1 MGLAKGFKLA
11 LMAGVSIS
19 VFSIDANA
27 QQTQYENTLGI
38 RLLRIVKG
46 AGQDKIA
53 TDTPQAVTVLN
64 QEDIENA
71 GATTLGDTFNSIPGV
86 TTSGSERVLGE
97 SFNIRGV
104 GAGDD
109 QADEGRFIISVDG
122 VDKNYQQYRLGGFFS
137 DPELYKRVEV
147 LRGPA
152 SSTLYG
158 SGALAGTVLFETKDA
173 SDFLAEDQTLAVRLK
188 GSYGSNP
195 EQGLG
200 STTIAWR
207 PMDSAELLLT
217 GNIRQGEDYLSGD
230 GTTVDADFETFSG
243 LAKGTFYLG
252 DDNEKELRV
261 SYQKWESEAENQQ
274 YAQTVDS
281 SGFGRVDRTVIDEQ
295 FLVSWE
301 DPFSGNDMMDLKA
314 QISYSNTLNQERN
327 ATFFNFGGPPT
338 QFFPDA
344 DFAYKTLQG
353 KIENTSYFSG
363 ENWENYLTY
372 GIQYTNLDREL
383 ALRDTGAQPEG
394 TDTKTAVFVQSEFS
408 FGDNLTL
415 IPGLRIDH
423 RTLTPDESVITGF
436 GSVSS
441 ITETAFS
448 PKLAALYELNDNWS
462 IFGSYA
468 HTERLGTLDEIY
480 DYRTGLFPGTDLT
493 KEKSDNFEIG
503 FGYSNVGVWHE
514 NDSIQFKTTAFY
526 NSVHDYITRNP
537 NTSSTSRTGAAYIN
551 IDQVEFYGVEAEF
564 SYDRENWF
572 VSGGGS
578 IIRGVDTNNFFSIT
592 GNLNTIPPDEL
603 FFTIGGRIKDQG
615 ISYGFKTRIIS
626 AQDNIVTGGRAA
638 SDAITLNDLYFNWVP
653 EKNGYNGI
661 EFRASI
667 ENVFDVQYQEYLSND
682 PGAGQNFKISL
693 VKEFGS

>member
-11 LMAGVSIS
+11 LMAGVSLSVIS
-19 VFSIDANA
+19 VETRA
-27 QQTQYENTLGI
+27 QETQYENTLGI

-46 AGQDKIA
+46 AGQDKVA

-71 GATTLGDTFNSIPGV
+71 AATTVGDTFDYIPGV

-104 GAGDD
+104 GAGED

-122 VDKNYQQYRLGGFFS
+122 VDKNYQQYRMGGFFS

-173 SDFLAEDQTLAVRLK
+173 SDFLQEGQTWAVRMK
-188 GSYGSNP
+188 GIYGSNAD
-195 EQGLG
+195 EGLG

-217 GNIRQGEDYLSGD
+217 GNIRQGEDYSTGD
-230 GTTVDADFETFSG
+230 GTVVDADFESFSG

-252 DDNEKELRV
+252 DDNEKELRI
-261 SYQKWESEAENQQ
+261 SYQKWQSDAVNQQ

-281 SGFGRVDRTVIDEQ
+281 SGFGRVDRQVIDEQ

-301 DPFSGNDMMDLKA
+301 DPFSDNDLWDLKA
-314 QISYSNTLNQERN
+314 QLSYSNTQNQERN
-327 ATFFNFGGPPT
+327 ATFFNFGGRSF
-338 QFFPDA
+338 QFFADA

-353 KIENTSYFSG
+353 KVENTSYFSG

-372 GIQYTNLDREL
+372 GVQYTNLDREL
-383 ALRDTGAQPEG
+383 ALRSTGAQPEG
-394 TDTKTAVFVQSEFS
+394 TDTKTAVFVQSEFT

-423 RTLTPDESVITGF
+423 RALTPSETVVSGF
-436 GSVSS
+436 GSASS
-441 ITETAFS
+441 ISETALS
-448 PKLAALYELNDNWS
+448 PKFAALYELNENWS
-462 IFGSYA
+462 VFGSYA
-468 HTERLGTLDEIY
+468 HTERLATLDEVF
-480 DYRTGLFPGTDLT
+480 DYRTGLVPGTDLT

-503 FGYSNVGVWHE
+503 FGYSNSGLWSE
-514 NDSIQFKTTAFY
+514 DDSFQFKATAFY
-526 NSVHDYITRNP
+526 NSIHDYITRNP
-537 NTSSTSRTGAAYIN
+537 NTSSSSRTGAAYIN
-551 IDQVEFYGVEAEF
+551 IDQVELYGVEAEF

-578 IIRGVDTNNFFSIT
+578 IIRGVDTNNFFSSS
-592 GNLNTIPPDEL
+592 GHLNTVPPDEL
-603 FFTIGGRIKDQG
+603 FFTVGGKIVDEG
-615 ISYGFKTRIIS
+615 ISYGLKTRIIS
-626 AQDNIVTGGRAA
+626 SQDKVVTGGRSA
-638 SDAITLNDLYFNWVP
+638 SEAVTLNDIYFNWVP

-682 PGAGQNFKISL
+682 PGAGQNFKFTL

>member
-1 MGLAKGFKLA
+1 MGLAKSFKFA
-11 LMAGVSIS
+11 LMAGVSLGAVS
-19 VFSIDANA
+19 VETQA
-27 QQTQYENTLGI
+27 QETQYENTLGI

-46 AGQDKIA
+46 AGQDKVA

-71 GATTLGDTFNSIPGV
+71 GATTVGDTFDTIPGV

-104 GAGDD
+104 GAGED

-122 VDKNYQQYRLGGFFS
+122 VDKNYQQYRMGGFFS

-173 SDFLAEDQTLAVRLK
+173 SDFLQDGQTWAVRLK
-188 GSYGSNP
+188 GSYGSNS

-200 STTIAWR
+200 SSTIAWR

-217 GNIRQGEDYLSGD
+217 GNIRQGEDYTTGD
-230 GTTVDADFETFSG
+230 GTVVDADFETFSG

-261 SYQKWESEAENQQ
+261 SYQKWQSDAENQQ
-274 YAQTVDS
+274 YAQTVDNTL
-281 SGFGRVDRTVIDEQ
+281 FGRVDRNVVDEQ

-301 DPFSGNDMMDLKA
+301 DPFSDNDLWDLKA
-314 QISYSNTLNQERN
+314 QLSYSNTLNEERN
-327 ATFFNFGGPPT
+327 ATFFSFGGPPV

-344 DFAYKTLQG
+344 DFTYKTLQG
-353 KIENTSYFSG
+353 KVENTSFFSG

-372 GIQYTNLDREL
+372 GVQYTNLDREV

-394 TDTKTAVFVQSEFS
+394 TDTKTAVFVQSEFT
-408 FGDNLTL
+408 FGGYLTL
-415 IPGLRIDH
+415 IPGLRVDH
-423 RTLTPDESVITGF
+423 RTLTPDASVIAGF
-436 GSVSS
+436 GSASSVSD
-441 ITETAFS
+441 TAIS
-448 PKLAALYELNDNWS
+448 PKLAVLYELNENWNV
-462 IFGSYA
+462 FGSYA
-468 HTERLGTLDEIY
+468 HTQRLATLDEVY
-480 DYRTGLFPGTDLT
+480 DYRVGLVPATDID

-503 FGYSNVGVWHE
+503 FGYSNSGIWNE
-514 NDSIQFKTTAFY
+514 SDSLQFKTTAFY
-526 NSVHDYITRNP
+526 NSIHDYITRNP
-537 NTSSTSRTGAAYIN
+537 NTSNTSRTGVPYFN
-551 IDQVEFYGVEAEF
+551 IDQVELYGVEVEF

-578 IIRGVDTNNFFSIT
+578 IIRGVDTNNFFSST
-592 GNLNTIPPDEL
+592 GHLNSVPPDEL
-603 FFTIGGRIKDQG
+603 FFNIGGKIVDEG
-615 ISYGFKTRIIS
+615 ITYGLKTRIIS
-626 AQDNIVTGGRAA
+626 SQDNVVTGGRAA
-638 SDAITLNDLYFNWVP
+638 SDAITLNDIYFNWVP

-682 PGAGQNFKISL
+682 PGAGQNFKFTL

>member
-11 LMAGVSIS
+11 LMASVSIGVIS
-19 VFSIDANA
+19 ASAEA
-27 QQTQYENTLGI
+27 QETQYENTLGI

-46 AGQDKIA
+46 AGQDKVA

-71 GATTLGDTFNSIPGV
+71 GATTVGDTFDSIPGV
-86 TTSGSERVLGE
+86 TASGSESVLGE

-104 GAGDD
+104 GAGEA

-173 SDFLAEDQTLAVRLK
+173 SDFLQDGQTWAVRLK
-188 GSYGSNP
+188 GSYGSVD

-207 PMDSAELLLT
+207 PMDSAELLLS
-217 GNIRQGEDYLSGD
+217 GNIRQGGDYFTGD
-230 GTTVDADFETFSG
+230 GSIVDSEFETFSG

-252 DDNEKELRV
+252 DDSEKELRI
-261 SYQKWESEAENQQ
+261 SYQNWQSDAENQQ

-281 SGFGRVDRTVIDEQ
+281 SGFGNIDRKVIDEQ

-301 DPFSGNDMMDLKA
+301 DPFSGNDLLDLKA
-314 QISYSNTLNQERN
+314 QLSYSNTLNEERN
-327 ATFFNFGGPPT
+327 ATFST
-338 QFFPDA
+338 FFPDA

-353 KIENTSYFSG
+353 KIENTSFFSG

-372 GIQYTNLDREL
+372 GVQYTNLDREL
-383 ALRDTGAQPEG
+383 ALRNTGAQPEG
-394 TDTKTAVFVQSEFS
+394 TDTKTAVFVQSEIT

-415 IPGLRIDH
+415 IPGLRVDH
-423 RTLTPDESVITGF
+423 RKLTPDESVIAGF
-436 GSVSS
+436 GSASD

-448 PKLAALYELNDNWS
+448 PKLAALYEINDNWN

-468 HTERLGTLDEIY
+468 HTERFGTLDEIY
-480 DYRTGLFPGTDLT
+480 DYRTGLVPGTDLT

-503 FGYSNVGVWHE
+503 FGYSNSGVFSE
-514 NDSIQFKTTAFY
+514 NDTIQFKTTAFY
-526 NSVHDYITRNP
+526 NSIHDYITRNTS
-537 NTSSTSRTGAAYIN
+537 TSSSSRTGAAYIN
-551 IDQVEFYGVEAEF
+551 IDQVELYGVEVEF
-564 SYDRENWF
+564 SYDRESWF

-578 IIRGVDTNNFFSIT
+578 IIRGVDTNNYFSTT

-603 FFTIGGRIKDQG
+603 FFTIGGRIEDQG
-615 ISYGFKTRIIS
+615 ISYGFKTRLIS
-626 AQDNIVTGGRAA
+626 SQDNIVTGGRDA

-667 ENVFDVQYQEYLSND
+667 ENIFDVQYQEYLSND
-682 PGAGQNFKISL
+682 AGPGQNFKISL